1 MSLHTSDGM
10 RLRQILDADWA
21 RLCLFSGQPPR
32 KRTLGSHLNPRF
44 TTVVLL
50 RLAQRAHAR
59 GWRGVAKLFS
69 LCNVVLFGIEVPA
82 RLTIGPGLV
91 IPHSNGIVIGA
102 GAIGSDVTIYQGVT
116 FGANLADFNF
126 DVDQRPIVED
136 KVIVT
141 AGAKVIGSVRLGG
154 GAVIG
159 ANAVVLSDIPPN
171 MLAVGIPA
179 IARPRGKA

>member
-1 MSLHTSDGM
+1 M
-10 RLRQILDADWA
+10 I
-21 RLCLFSGQPPR
+21 
-32 KRTLGSHLNPRF
+32 
-44 TTVVLL
+44 
-50 RLAQRAHAR
+50 
-59 GWRGVAKLFS
+59 
-69 LCNVVLFGIEVPA
+69 LFGIEVPA
-82 RLTIGPGLV
+82 RLAIGPGLV

-116 FGANLADFNF
+116 FGANLADFDF
-126 DVDQRPIVED
+126 DMDQRPIVED

-141 AGAKVIGSVRLGG
+141 AGAKVIGSVRLGT

-179 IARPRGKA
+179 IARARSKV